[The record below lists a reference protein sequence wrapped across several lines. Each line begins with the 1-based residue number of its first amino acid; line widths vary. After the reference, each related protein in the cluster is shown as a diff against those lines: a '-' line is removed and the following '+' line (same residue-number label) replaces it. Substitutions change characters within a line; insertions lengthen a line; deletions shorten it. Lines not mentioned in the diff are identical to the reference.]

1 MAMLGKT
8 HALVEWDKGDN
19 RLFKQEDKRWEV
31 VFNKG
36 KKALPCSEVL
46 VHLTQMMLLLFF
58 YGI

>member
-8 HALVEWDKGDN
+8 HALVEWDKGDD
-19 RLFKQEDKRWEV
+19 RLFKQKDKRWEV

-46 VHLTQMMLLLFF
+46 VHLTQMMLF
-58 YGI
+58 